1 MALNLALNVTAT
13 ATDTSLSGNNSSVG
27 YLELIDTSTY
37 TYVDVRQFTL
47 TTGAAALNVWPTGN
61 FTGYLNFLIVVQN
74 YASTTNAFVTAVI
87 DADTERFGMVGAFQA
102 NTSLTLQSGHG
113 NDVRIIVVAYQ

>member
-13 ATDTSLSGNNSSVG
+13 ATDTAVSGNNSNIG

-47 TTGAAALNVWPTGN
+47 TSGGAALNVWPTGN
-61 FTGYLNFLIVVQN
+61 FTGYLNFLVVVQN
-74 YASTTNAFVTAVI
+74 YASTTNAYVDAVI
-87 DADTERFGMVGAFQA
+87 DGNADRFGKVGGWQA
-102 NTSLTLQSGHG
+102 NTSLTLQSAHG
-113 NDVRIIVVAYQ
+113 ADIRVIIVAYQ

>member
-1 MALNLALNVTAT
+1 MALNLALNITAT
-13 ATDTSLSGNNSSVG
+13 ATDTTLSGNNSAVG
-27 YLELIDTSTY
+27 FLELIDTATY

-61 FTGYLNFLIVVQN
+61 FTSYLNFLIVVQN
-74 YASTTNAFVTAVI
+74 YASTTNAYVTAVI
-87 DADTERFGMVGAFQA
+87 DADTERFGKVGAFQA

>member
-13 ATDTSLSGNNSSVG
+13 ATDTAVSGNNSNIG

-47 TTGAAALNVWPTGN
+47 TSGGGALNVWPTGN
-61 FTGYLNFLIVVQN
+61 FTGYLNFLVVVQN
-74 YASTTNAFVTAVI
+74 YASTTNAYIDAVI
-87 DADTERFGMVGAFQA
+87 DGNADRFGKVGGWQA
-102 NTSLTLQSGHG
+102 NTSLTLQSAHG
-113 NDVRIIVVAYQ
+113 ADIRVIIVAYQ

>member
-13 ATDTSLSGNNSSVG
+13 ATDTSLSGNNSNVG

-47 TTGAAALNVWPTGN
+47 TSGAAALNVWPTGN

-74 YASTTNAFVTAVI
+74 YASTTNAYVTAVI
-87 DADTERFGMVGAFQA
+87 DADTERFGKVGAFQA
-102 NTSLTLQSGHG
+102 NTSLTLQSAHG
-113 NDVRIIVVAYQ
+113 SDIRIIVVAYQ